1 LSTRTRTAADVWT
14 EKEFQATVLELARLM
29 GWHAQTHWSERHSAA
44 GWPDLTL
51 CRGARLLFLELKT
64 QKGKLSFAQRE
75 WLDDLE
81 TVAMSNPGV

>member
-1 LSTRTRTAADVWT
+1 
-14 EKEFQATVLELARLM
+14 M
-29 GWHAQTHWSERHSAA
+29 HSAA

-81 TVAMSNPGV
+81 TVAMSNPGVEAHCFRPSDMPTIRELLV